1 MSLFVV
7 TFIIVA
13 VVVLAMAIGVIA
25 GRKPIAGSC
34 GGLGKIGLECDGG
47 CANPCPER
55 LARMRAQA
63 EQQEQDKE

>member
-1 MSLFVV
+1 MTLFVV

-13 VVVLAMAIGVIA
+13 VVVLAMAVGVIA

-34 GGLGKIGLECDGG
+34 GGLAKVGLECDGG
-47 CANPCPER
+47 CENPCPKR

-63 EQQEQDKE
+63 EQEEQDKE

>member
-13 VVVLAMAIGVIA
+13 VVVLAMAVGVIA

-47 CANPCPER
+47 CENPCPKR

-63 EQQEQDKE
+63 EQEEQDKE